1 MNKQSRLGLCAALAV
16 MPLFAGTSA
25 SEKHHVL
32 SRLEQA
38 GGGHSKLAL
47 QHVDDKRYLYAHRA
61 SDRSLTIFDVT
72 NEEKPS
78 VVQTLTHENL
88 ASLSEVHLL
97 PNGKALLTGRDNAN
111 ATPAGSSYSLAL
123 WNLSREAQ
131 GEQVA
136 VVTSH
141 LVEDRRGL
149 LYLSD
154 EKGLTIVRLH
164 ESPERIE
171 AQRWA
176 ETLAP

>member
-1 MNKQSRLGLCAALAV
+1 MNKQSRLGMCAALAV

-25 SEKHHVL
+25 SEKQHVL
-32 SRLEQA
+32 SRMEQA

-47 QHVDDKRYLYAHRA
+47 QHADDKRYLYAHRA

-88 ASLSEVHLL
+88 TSLSQVHLL
-97 PNGKALLTGRDNAN
+97 PNGKALFSVRENAN

-123 WNLSREAQ
+123 WNLNGEAH

-154 EKGLTIVRLH
+154 DKGLTIVRLH
-164 ESPERIE
+164 ESPEKLE

-176 ETLAP
+176 ETLSR